1 MGPTIGLPRS
11 LLYHRYRVLWKSFFD
26 RLGIETIESPPSNRA
41 ILDRGIRLA
50 VDETCLPLK
59 LLLGHVDALKDQAD
73 FVLMPRVVSLVRG
86 ETACVKFL
94 GAYDVVRNL
103 VEDVRLL
110 EYNIDVSTGLTER
123 SEFCRLGHDMADK
136 GLAAR
141 WAYARAKRDESR
153 FLAERTRMQEAAL
166 EMDGV
171 KVLVVG
177 HGYNLEDELLG
188 MPIVRTLET
197 MGVIPIA
204 AEMHDR
210 NLSRRLSRK
219 LSSDIPWTYN
229 KELLGAVERYRHRVD
244 GIIFLVTFPCGPDSL
259 MTELCVRKIKDK
271 PILVIVLDELQGEA
285 GLRTRIES
293 FVDLIQFKR
302 ARGEAVRASVAAGRG

>member
-11 LLYHRYRVLWKSFFD
+11 LLYHRYRVLWKSFFES
-26 RLGIETIESPPSNRA
+26 LGVETVESPPSNRA

-59 LLLGHVDALKDQAD
+59 ILLGHVDTLKGRAD
-73 FVLMPRVVSLVRG
+73 LILVPRIVSVERG

-103 VEDVRLL
+103 IEGVELL
-110 EYNIDVSTGLTER
+110 EYNVDVTAGRTER
-123 SEFCRLGHDMADK
+123 SEFCRLGRDLRGKPVSAW
-136 GLAAR
+136 LA
-141 WAYARAKRDESR
+141 YQRAKREENR
-153 FLAERTRMQEAAL
+153 FLLERTRIQEAAL
-166 EMDGV
+166 ELGGT

-188 MPIVRTLET
+188 LPIVRTLEEL
-197 MGVIPIA
+197 GVIPIA

-210 NLSRRLSRK
+210 DLSRRLSKR
-219 LSSDIPWTYN
+219 LSTDIPWTYN
-229 KELLGAVERYRHRVD
+229 KELLGAVERYRDQVD
-244 GIIFLVTFPCGPDSL
+244 GIVFLVTFPCGPDSL

-293 FVDLIQFKR
+293 FVDLIEFR
-302 ARGEAVRASVAAGRG
+302 RSHAARRASATVSG

>member
-11 LLYHRYRVLWKSFFD
+11 LLYHRYRVLWKSFFES
-26 RLGIETIESPPSNRA
+26 LGVETVESPPSNRA

-59 LLLGHVDALKDQAD
+59 ILLGHVDTLKDRAD
-73 FVLMPRVVSLVRG
+73 LILVPRIVSVERG

-103 VEDVRLL
+103 IEGVELL
-110 EYNIDVSTGLTER
+110 EYNVDVTAGRTER
-123 SEFCRLGHDMADK
+123 SEFCRLGRDLRGKPVSAW
-136 GLAAR
+136 LA
-141 WAYARAKRDESR
+141 YQRAKREENR
-153 FLAERTRMQEAAL
+153 FLLERTRIQEAAL
-166 EMDGV
+166 ELGGT

-188 MPIVRTLET
+188 LPIVRTLEEL
-197 MGVIPIA
+197 GVIPIA

-210 NLSRRLSRK
+210 DLSRRLSKR
-219 LSSDIPWTYN
+219 LSTDIPWTYN
-229 KELLGAVERYRHRVD
+229 KELLGAVERYRDQVD
-244 GIIFLVTFPCGPDSL
+244 GIVFLVTFPCGPDSL

-293 FVDLIQFKR
+293 FVDLIEFR
-302 ARGEAVRASVAAGRG
+302 RSHAARRASATVSG

>member
-1 MGPTIGLPRS
+1 MALTIGLPRS
-11 LLYHRYRVLWKSFFD
+11 LLYHRYRVLWKAFFD
-26 RLGIETIESPPSNRA
+26 GIGIETVESPPSNRA

-59 LLLGHVDALKDQAD
+59 LLVGHVDTLKDRVD
-73 FVLMPRVVSLVRG
+73 FVLMPRIVSVAKG

-94 GAYDVVRNL
+94 GAYDVVRNV
-103 VEDVRLL
+103 VEGVELM
-110 EYNIDVSTGLTER
+110 EYNVDVSQGVTER
-123 SEFCRLGHDMADK
+123 AELCRVGRELRAGRLGAW
-136 GLAAR
+136 R
-141 WAYARAKRDESR
+141 AYGRAKRSENA
-153 FLAERTRMQEAAL
+153 FLEERTRLQEAAL
-166 EMDGV
+166 ALDGL

-177 HGYNLEDELLG
+177 HGYNIDDELLG
-188 MPIVRTLET
+188 MPVVRALESL
-197 MGVIPIA
+197 GVIPIA

-210 NLSRRLSRK
+210 ELLRQLSGK

-229 KELLGAVERYRHRVD
+229 KELLGAVQRYRDRVD

-259 MTELCVRKIKDK
+259 MTELCVRKIKDT

-293 FVDLIQFKR
+293 FVDLIEFRRVRGR
-302 ARGEAVRASVAAGRG
+302 AQTNLRSQV